1 MNLSVLIVEDSADD
15 ADLMSGEL
23 RQAGLEVLQERVENA
38 EEMRVALAKQPWDII
53 LSDFRLPRFNARQAL
68 ELLQETAVDIPF
80 IVVSGAIGEV
90 TAVELMRAGAHDY
103 VMKDSL
109 TRLPAAVMREIK
121 EAQDRREY
129 RRAAE
134 ALRES
139 EERWKFALEGAGE
152 GVWDWDVPGRRVL
165 FSARWK
171 EMLGYAESEIGSD
184 LEEWEKRLHPDDKAR
199 VMADLQAYF
208 EGKTSTYVNEHRLL
222 CKDGNWKWVLDRGM
236 IVSRL
241 PDGQPLRMIGT
252 HADIGARKQAEE
264 SLQLAAMVYQH
275 SSEAMAIADADNI
288 IVSVNPA
295 FTQTTGYEPD
305 EVIGQDP
312 KLLKSGRHNQAFYE
326 AMWQEIKAT
335 GHWQGEI
342 WNRHKNGAAYAAYLT
357 INTIFDADGLV
368 SRRVALFS
376 DITQKKES
384 EELIWRH
391 ANFDALTQLPN
402 RRMLLDRLKQ
412 AIKTSHRTGMS
423 LALLFLDLDEF
434 KDVNDTLGHDMGD
447 ILLKEAA
454 QRMCSCVRGTD
465 TVARLGGDE
474 FTIVLC
480 ELADTGSVERVA
492 QEILQKLAA
501 PFLLGAEVA
510 YISASIGITLYP
522 TDATEIEDLFRN
534 ADQAMY
540 ATKALGR
547 NRYSYFTASMQEA
560 AQLRKRLT
568 SDLRNALLDNQFQAY
583 YQPIVELQTGA
594 IHKAEALIRW
604 QHPTQGMISPMA
616 FIPVAEETGMITGIG
631 DWVFKEAAK
640 QAKLWR
646 LSHNADFQISVN
658 VSPVQFKDENYSPAD
673 WFEHLK
679 QLGLTGQCVVVEL
692 TEGLLMEV
700 NPAVNA
706 KLLAL
711 RDAGMQ
717 VAIDDFG
724 TGYSSLSYIKTF
736 DIDYLKIDQS
746 FVRNL
751 TPNSDDLALCEAI
764 IVMAHKLWLK
774 VIAEG
779 VETELQRELLQSA
792 GCDYAQGYLFSRP
805 VPAEEFDAL
814 LNKRRSAV

>member
-38 EEMRVALAKQPWDII
+38 EEMHAALAKQPWDLI

-68 ELLQETAVDIPF
+68 ELLQKTGVDIPF

-90 TAVELMRAGAHDY
+90 TAAELMRAGAHDY
-103 VMKDSL
+103 VMKDNL
-109 TRLPAAVMREIK
+109 TRLPAAVTREIK

-184 LEEWEKRLHPDDKAR
+184 LEEWEKRIHPDDKAR
-199 VMADLQAYF
+199 VMADLQVYF
-208 EGKTSTYVNEHRLL
+208 EDKTRTYVNEHRLS
-222 CKDGNWKWVLDRGM
+222 CKDGTWKWVLDRGM

-252 HADIGARKQAEE
+252 LADISARKHAEE
-264 SLQLAAMVYQH
+264 SMHLAAMVYQH

-295 FTQTTGYEPD
+295 FTQTTGYEAD
-305 EVIGQDP
+305 EVIGRDP
-312 KLLKSGRHNQAFYE
+312 SILKSGRHDPVFYE
-326 AMWQEIKAT
+326 AMWQGIKTT

-368 SRRVALFS
+368 NRRVALFS

-402 RRMLLDRLKQ
+402 RRMLLDRLQQ
-412 AIKTSHRTGMS
+412 AIKKSHRTGMS

-434 KDVNDTLGHDMGD
+434 KDVNDTLGHEMGD

-480 ELADTGSVERVA
+480 ELEDTGSVERVA

-501 PFLLGAEVA
+501 PFQLGTEAA

-568 SDLRNALLDNQFQAY
+568 SDLRSALLDQQFQIY

-604 QHPTQGMISPMA
+604 QHPTRGMISPMA

-631 DWVFKEAAK
+631 DWVFKAAAK

-646 LSHNADFQISVN
+646 TSHNANFQISVN

-792 GCDYAQGYLFSRP
+792 GCDYAQGYLFSKP
-805 VPAEEFDAL
+805 VPADEFDAL
-814 LNKRRSAV
+814 LNMRPSTI

>member
-295 FTQTTGYEPD
+295 FAQTTGYEPD

>member
-1 MNLSVLIVEDSADD
+1 MTMSVLIVEDSADD
-15 ADLMSGEL
+15 ADLMLAEL
-23 RQAGLEVLQERVENA
+23 RQAGLDVLQERVENTDA
-38 EEMRVALAKQPWDII
+38 MRAALAKQPWDII
-53 LSDFRLPRFNARQAL
+53 LSDFRLPRFNASQAL
-68 ELLQETAVDIPF
+68 QLLQETGVDIPF

-103 VMKDSL
+103 VMKDNL
-109 TRLPAAVMREIK
+109 TRLPAAVTREIK

-152 GVWDWDVPGRRVL
+152 GVWDWDFPGRRVL

-184 LEEWEKRLHPDDKAR
+184 LDEWERRVHPDDKAR

-208 EGKTSTYVNEHRLL
+208 EGKTRAYVNEHRLL
-222 CKDGNWKWVLDRGM
+222 CKDGSWKWVLDRGM

-241 PDGQPLRMIGT
+241 ADGQPQRMIGT
-252 HADIGARKQAEE
+252 HADISARKQAEE
-264 SLQLAAMVYQH
+264 SLQLSAMVYQH
-275 SSEAMAIADADNI
+275 SSEAMAIADADNR

-295 FTQTTGYEPD
+295 FTQTTGYVLD
-305 EVIGQDP
+305 EVIGRDP
-312 KLLKSGRHNQAFYE
+312 KILKSVRHSPAFYE
-326 AMWQEIKAT
+326 EMWQDIKTT

-342 WNRHKNGAAYAAYLT
+342 WNRHKNGTAYAAYLT
-357 INTIFDADGLV
+357 INTIFDADGMV
-368 SRRVALFS
+368 TRRVALFS

-412 AIKTSHRTGMS
+412 AIKKSHRSGMC

-454 QRMCSCVRGTD
+454 ERMCSCVRETD

-474 FTIVLC
+474 FTIILG
-480 ELADTGSVERVA
+480 ELEDTDSVERVA
-492 QEILQKLAA
+492 QAILQKLAA
-501 PFLLGAEVA
+501 PFLLGAEVV

-568 SDLRNALLDNQFQAY
+568 SDLRSAIIEQQFQIY

-604 QHPTQGMISPMA
+604 RHPTQGTIGPMA
-616 FIPVAEETGMITGIG
+616 FIPVAEETGMITSIG
-631 DWVFKEAAK
+631 DWVFREAAK

-646 LSHNADFQISVN
+646 ASHDSNFQISVN
-658 VSPVQFKDENYSPAD
+658 VSPIQFKDENYSPAD

-679 QLGLTGQCVVVEL
+679 QLGLTGQCIVVEL

-746 FVRNL
+746 FIRNL
-751 TPNSDDLALCEAI
+751 APNSDDLALCEAI

-792 GCDYAQGYLFSRP
+792 GCDYAQGYLFSKP
-805 VPAEEFDAL
+805 VAAEEFGAL
-814 LNKRRSAV
+814 LNERPRKV

>member
-1 MNLSVLIVEDSADD
+1 MTLPVLIVEDSADD
-15 ADLMSGEL
+15 ADLMSAEL
-23 RQAGLEVLQERVENA
+23 RQAGIEVLAERVENA
-38 EEMRVALAKQPWDII
+38 EEMRAALAKQPWDLI

-68 ELLQETAVDIPF
+68 ELLQKTGVDIPF
-80 IVVSGAIGEV
+80 IAVSGAIGEV

-103 VMKDSL
+103 VMKDNL
-109 TRLPAAVMREIK
+109 TRLPAAVTREIK
-121 EAQDRREY
+121 EAQDRREH

-139 EERWKFALEGAGE
+139 EERWQFALEGAGE
-152 GVWDWDVPGRRVL
+152 GVWDWDVASGRVL

-171 EMLGYAESEIGSD
+171 EMLGYAENEIGNGF
-184 LEEWEKRLHPDDKAR
+184 EEWEKRLHPDDKAR
-199 VMADLQAYF
+199 VLADLQAYF
-208 EGKTSTYVNEHRLL
+208 EGKTRTYVNDHRLL
-222 CKDGNWKWVLDRGM
+222 CKDGKWKWVLDRGM
-236 IVSRL
+236 IVSRS
-241 PDGQPLRMIGT
+241 PDGRPLRMIGT
-252 HADIGARKQAEE
+252 HADISARKQAEE

-275 SSEAMAIADADNI
+275 SSEAMAIADAENI
-288 IVSVNPA
+288 IVSINPA
-295 FTQTTGYEPD
+295 FTQTTGYVAD

-312 KLLKSGRHNQAFYE
+312 SILKSGRHDPAFYE
-326 AMWQEIKAT
+326 AMWQSIKTT

-402 RRMLLDRLKQ
+402 RRMLLDRLNQ
-412 AIKTSHRTGMS
+412 AIKKSHRTGMS

-474 FTIVLC
+474 FTIVLG
-480 ELADTGSVERVA
+480 ELEDTGSVERVA

-501 PFLLGAEVA
+501 PFQLGTEVA

-522 TDATEIEDLFRN
+522 TDATEIEDLFKN

-560 AQLRKRLT
+560 AQSRKRLT
-568 SDLRNALLDNQFQAY
+568 SDLRSALLEQQFQIH

-604 QHPTQGMISPMA
+604 QHPTQGMISPTA

-640 QAKLWR
+640 QARLWR
-646 LSHNADFQISVN
+646 ASHDADFQISIN

-679 QLGLTGQCVVVEL
+679 QLGLSGQCVVIEL

-751 TPNSDDLALCEAI
+751 SPNSDDLALCEAI

-792 GCDYAQGYLFSRP
+792 GCDYAQGYLFSKP
-805 VPAEEFDAL
+805 VPAEEFVAL
-814 LNKRRSAV
+814 LELRADAI